1 MEAAVGLARGAPL
14 AHEAH
19 AWSAAAS
26 RLVPTMARCLIK
38 VTCCAHCRRAARTSS
53 FHGTA
58 LRYQVGCGC
67 EQSWLHCQS
76 AGGAAGSVGFISWDM
91 GAVAESKRFC
101 ASPTHDSVL
110 RATGA
115 RNSDG
120 WRRGSFKQLRKMP
133 TKRRPHLC
141 HLRASTKTESPSLPG
156 HRFLLPTAWRTIL
169 YTSSELR
176 ARGRDS
182 RSSR

>member
-58 LRYQVGCGC
+58 LNIRSAAVASRAGCTAK
-67 EQSWLHCQS
+67 

-156 HRFLLPTAWRTIL
+156 HRFLLYLLGVIEFPTRSTIL
-169 YTSSELR
+169 W
-176 ARGRDS
+176 
-182 RSSR
+182 